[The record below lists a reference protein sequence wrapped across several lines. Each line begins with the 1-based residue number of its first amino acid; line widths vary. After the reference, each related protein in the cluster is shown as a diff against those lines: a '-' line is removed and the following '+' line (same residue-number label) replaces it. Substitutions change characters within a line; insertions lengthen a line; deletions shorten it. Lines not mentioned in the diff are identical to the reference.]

1 MSKKETEIINEIET
15 IDIEQLHT
23 ITIDEIRQSK
33 PKIFGIEPFDFI
45 VIDIKKAWVKPDMKT
60 SAGVGDMYI
69 LNTNPKIYTFSNAY
83 EQLETFYIENNLKP
97 NCKIR
102 FVRKFIPEGLKS
114 YDTKYTFESIS
125 KGK

>member
-1 MSKKETEIINEIET
+1 MSKNDEISEIEN

-23 ITIDEIRQSK
+23 ITIKEIREMK
-33 PKIFGIEPFDFI
+33 PKIFGLEPFTFV
-45 VIDIKKAWVKPDMKT
+45 VIDISKAWVKPNVKT

-69 LNTNPKIYTFSNAY
+69 LDTMPKIYTFSNAY

-97 NCKIR
+97 NCKIK
-102 FVRKFIPEGLKS
+102 FVKKFIPEGMKT
-114 YDTKYTFESIS
+114 YDTKYDFEVVSS

>member
-1 MSKKETEIINEIET
+1 MSKNDEEIEQLET
-15 IDIEQLHT
+15 IDIENLHT
-23 ITIDEIRQSK
+23 ITIKEIREQK
-33 PKIFGIEPFDFI
+33 PKIFGTEPFDFI
-45 VIDIKKAWVKPDMKT
+45 VKDISKCWVKPNVKT

-69 LNTNPKIYTFSNAY
+69 LDTKPKIYTFSNAY

-102 FVRKFIPEGLKS
+102 FLRKFIPEGKKT
-114 YDTKYTFESIS
+114 YDTKYEFEIVT